1 MPKKFLYNAI
11 AVKYYVGDLVE
22 YLAVWKILD
31 QAIADFRKK
40 GADIPEKIMDD
51 LKSARTL
58 MNILKSDPC
67 REETALK
74 IEIYLANVESFLV
87 SEGQKRFGNDYA
99 DNLLKR
105 VNSASRKLHTD
116 EKEERFIPGL
126 PRGHNWVRIMP
137 TAELNAERIKETADD
152 MHLSCKTQEDG
163 HLLVYGKDECV
174 KEFVK
179 KMATAYGLESKK

>member
-1 MPKKFLYNAI
+1 M
-11 AVKYYVGDLVE
+11 E

-40 GADIPEKIMDD
+40 GTAIPEKVMND

-58 MNILKSDPC
+58 MNILKADPC
-67 REETALK
+67 REETAIK

-87 SEGQKRFGNDYA
+87 SEGQKRFGSDYA
-99 DNLLKR
+99 DSLLKR
-105 VNSASRKLHTD
+105 VNDASKKPHID
-116 EKEERFIPGL
+116 EKEKRFIPGL

-137 TAELNAERIKETADD
+137 TAELTAERIKTAADY
-152 MHLSCKTQEDG
+152 MQLSCKTQEDG
-163 HLLVYGKDECV
+163 HLLVYGKNELV